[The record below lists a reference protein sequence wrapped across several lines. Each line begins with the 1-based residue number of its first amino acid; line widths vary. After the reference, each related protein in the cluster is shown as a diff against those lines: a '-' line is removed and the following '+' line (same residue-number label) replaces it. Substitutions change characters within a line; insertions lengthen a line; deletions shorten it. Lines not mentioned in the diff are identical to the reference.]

1 MKAKSWRKK
10 YNPRSIRYDRNSFM
24 FHNKTVRFS
33 THRLPLFLQ
42 VLYEI
47 TEGKLGVLEPVP
59 TTPAGPSK
67 EPAAP
72 EPEEEEEEEEDLTE
86 MQSRLQALR
95 S

>member
-1 MKAKSWRKK
+1 M
-10 YNPRSIRYDRNSFM
+10 
-24 FHNKTVRFS
+24 
-33 THRLPLFLQ
+33 
-42 VLYEI
+42 LYEI

-67 EPAAP
+67 EAAAQEP
-72 EPEEEEEEEEDLTE
+72 EEEEEEEEEDLTE

>member
-1 MKAKSWRKK
+1 MQFVKGEK
-10 YNPRSIRYDRNSFM
+10 NFI
-24 FHNKTVRFS
+24 
-33 THRLPLFLQ
+33 LLFQ

-47 TEGKLGVLEPVP
+47 TEGKLGVLEAPP

-67 EPAAP
+67 EAAAP